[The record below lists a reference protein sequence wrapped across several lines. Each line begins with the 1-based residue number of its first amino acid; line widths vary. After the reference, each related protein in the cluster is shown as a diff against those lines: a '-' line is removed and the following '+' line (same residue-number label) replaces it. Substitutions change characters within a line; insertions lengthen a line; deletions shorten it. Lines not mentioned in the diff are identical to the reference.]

1 MDTYTVEQAS
11 SVPAL
16 DTLGRK
22 ITRRRMRSAEEKLRI
37 VEETLVPG
45 TSVAE
50 IARRHGVNANLLF
63 GWRRLHQQGLL
74 AKHTRAL
81 KRVKLLP
88 VKIAPAATEAI
99 TAPAGTI
106 EIDLPDSVR
115 VRVVGDVPS
124 ERLRAVL
131 NALAQCR

>member
-1 MDTYTVEQAS
+1 MDTYTVEQA

-37 VEETLVPG
+37 VKETLVPG

-81 KRVKLLP
+81 KPVKLLP
-88 VKIAPAATEAI
+88 VRVAAAGTETVAV
-99 TAPAGTI
+99 PAGAI
-106 EIDLPDSVR
+106 EIHLPDSVR